1 MNLFLFSKNQKYKL
15 HVHNIRTSRPYV
27 YVGRGTSVLAT
38 NFLAPFRQLFNE
50 SSRVMWHKGL
60 HWFTS
65 HFSGPHV
72 PTEMADMENPFRT
85 VYIGGCGQYRFAG
98 LMVSANS
105 SYGHTAKFN
114 AQTTIWW
121 YIDWMRYVSSGA
133 VCPMQMHKKIPNPI
147 VEIIMIIL

>member
-114 AQTTIWW
+114 AQTTHHTIWW

-133 VCPMQMHKKIPNPI
+133 RLSALCKCTRKFQIQ
-147 VEIIMIIL
+147 